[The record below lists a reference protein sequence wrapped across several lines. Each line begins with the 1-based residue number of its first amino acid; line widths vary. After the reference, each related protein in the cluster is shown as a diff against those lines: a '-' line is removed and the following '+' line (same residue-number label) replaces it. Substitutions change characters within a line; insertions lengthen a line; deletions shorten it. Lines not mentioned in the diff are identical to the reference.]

1 VGFWCAQFTERMVS
15 AYNPA
20 DFVVEVKTGADP
32 VLICKQDSADGQDGA
47 SRLPLHGL
55 DCDGIVEA
63 LSARGVTQASKPL
76 MSHDAYVQAKGTW
89 AVKKAIRDE
98 DGSLSPEERAASQR
112 EDCAA
117 ALSAVERVCDG
128 VDVEEKEHCSGKG
141 RRGRCRTAVED
152 ASEIDEICISE
163 RISAWQPETGEIL
176 RGRSCAESS
185 EPCGRGKAVQI
196 DVEKIERRSKQEL

>member
-1 VGFWCAQFTERMVS
+1 MS

-117 ALSAVERVCDG
+117 ALSAFATVWTWRRRNTAAAKVDG
-128 VDVEEKEHCSGKG
+128 GG
-141 RRGRCRTAVED
+141 AGQRLRTRLRSTKS
-152 ASEIDEICISE
+152 ASARE
-163 RISAWQPETGEIL
+163 
-176 RGRSCAESS
+176 
-185 EPCGRGKAVQI
+185 
-196 DVEKIERRSKQEL
+196 